1 MYVCPLPLRSSL
13 ISKQPR
19 NVISPGA
26 LSSSGRDLDQN
37 PFDATF
43 AEIED
48 MVNVEDDVVLFHPTN
63 PEVNNFAVLNSSLPE
78 QHHLSSYVSAK
89 RSASETGGKK
99 RHRLGDPHRPKWH
112 FGVRSRSPP
121 MEIVLEIYKT
131 LKVLGMEWV
140 EKKTL
145 GEMGGVKTKIVRDDS
160 GKSKIERVKKLD
172 GGGDVDLRLASSIYL
187 VETRTRVQDVVVRIF
202 LLWPG
207 FDYSQLFFRS

>member
-1 MYVCPLPLRSSL
+1 MFVFLPLHSRSTL

-48 MVNVEDDVVLFHPTN
+48 MEDDFVLVYPSN

-89 RSASETGGKK
+89 RSAGDTGGKR
-99 RHRLGDPHRPKWH
+99 RHRLDPHRPKWH

-145 GEMGGVKTKIVRDDS
+145 GEMGGVKTKIVRDDT

-172 GGGDVDLRLASSIYL
+172 GNGDVDLRLASSIYF
-187 VETRTRVQDVVVRIF
+187 VETRTRVQDVVVRVVVYF
-202 LLWPG
+202 FSSSSALLRLS
-207 FDYSQLFFRS
+207 F